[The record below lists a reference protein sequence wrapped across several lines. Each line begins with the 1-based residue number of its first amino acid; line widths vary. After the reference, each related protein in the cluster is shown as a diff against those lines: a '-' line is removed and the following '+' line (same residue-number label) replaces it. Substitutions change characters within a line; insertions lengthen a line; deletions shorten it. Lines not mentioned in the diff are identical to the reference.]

1 MIEDLRNEDDEDLII
16 QCNVF
21 DDEKQE
27 DDEDLALLNPAG
39 VDISNPQEVFNAL
52 YQKVC
57 NISLYSVMYLMTKYK
72 RMRKTWLIL
81 ILQVSTSASTRG
93 VQCFISEGM

>member
-1 MIEDLRNEDDEDLII
+1 MGIIWVTWWYNYKILYFSPFLGLNLLDVIEDLRNEDDEDLII

-52 YQKVC
+52 YQKVKYC
-57 NISLYSVMYLMTKYK
+57 N
-72 RMRKTWLIL
+72 
-81 ILQVSTSASTRG
+81 LQ
-93 VQCFISEGM
+93 MN

>member
-1 MIEDLRNEDDEDLII
+1 MDVIEDLRNEDDEDLII

-27 DDEDLALLNPAG
+27 DDEDLEALNPAG

-52 YQKVC
+52 YQKVFLIVVALATHSTMC
-57 NISLYSVMYLMTKYK
+57 VMHA
-72 RMRKTWLIL
+72 RKKF
-81 ILQVSTSASTRG
+81 VYF
-93 VQCFISEGM
+93 FIKAFVVGSHLNCIDLSM

>member
-1 MIEDLRNEDDEDLII
+1 MNLLDVIEDLRNEDDEDLII

-52 YQKVC
+52 YQKVG
-57 NISLYSVMYLMTKYK
+57 NMSLTG
-72 RMRKTWLIL
+72 R
-81 ILQVSTSASTRG
+81 
-93 VQCFISEGM
+93 